1 MSVLSVLAA
10 AAASWIFGAI
20 YYMLLA
26 KPWTEASGIV
36 VDENG
41 KPVGQSPLP
50 FLISAVCMILVAG
63 MMRHMFSMAQITTLS
78 GAALAGL
85 GVGAFFISPWIFL
98 NNAYGMRPIK
108 LSVIDAGYAICG
120 ATIMGVVLTLI

>member
-26 KPWTEASGIV
+26 KPWTEASGIA